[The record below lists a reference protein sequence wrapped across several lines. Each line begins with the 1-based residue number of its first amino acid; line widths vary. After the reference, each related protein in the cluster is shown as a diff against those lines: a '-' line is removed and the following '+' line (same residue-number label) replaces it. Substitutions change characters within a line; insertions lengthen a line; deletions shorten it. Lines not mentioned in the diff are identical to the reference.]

1 MLLKNVAKWSLPFL
15 AHLWAAGRA
24 KKKKKKRLMKDDQL
38 ILKAC

>member
-24 KKKKKKRLMKDDQL
+24 KKKKKRLMKDDQL

>member
-24 KKKKKKRLMKDDQL
+24 KKKKKEINER
-38 ILKAC
+38 